1 MEPIYEK
8 RVITALNGDP
18 APWHKQTRDR
28 IMTMPCQNNIKSI
41 YEKILLVAMN
51 YDAVI
56 AVTCASRGEPI
67 VRPTSP
73 KRVVSVFYYQE

>member
-1 MEPIYEK
+1 
-8 RVITALNGDP
+8 
-18 APWHKQTRDR
+18 
-28 IMTMPCQNNIKSI
+28 MPCQNNIKSI

-73 KRVVSVFYYQE
+73 KRVVSVFCFDRNVQANACIGKE